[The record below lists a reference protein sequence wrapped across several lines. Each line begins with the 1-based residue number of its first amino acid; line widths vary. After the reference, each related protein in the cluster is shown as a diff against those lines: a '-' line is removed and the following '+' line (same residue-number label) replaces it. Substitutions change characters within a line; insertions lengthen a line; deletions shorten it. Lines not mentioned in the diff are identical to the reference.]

1 MEAVNLA
8 GFSTA
13 TFFAAYVVN
22 NCGSTTRLVARS
34 HEELWTNI
42 EDGRARGLW
51 SSVLGTEQYTGIDW
65 EAENRKF
72 QEYMRRRRTEPDP
85 LPEADAILLEEA
97 NALPDEEWD
106 KIDPDAGIL
115 RPTRMELER
124 IQREKRGRDILRNA
138 VEKGWVPDIKGE
150 RTSSAGSV

>member
-8 GFSTA
+8 GFATV

-97 NALPDEEWD
+97 NALAPEDYG
-106 KIDPDAGIL
+106 KIDPNAACY
-115 RPTRMELER
+115 RVTRDELHR
-124 IQREKRGRDILRNA
+124 IRSAKYNEYLKRFRS
-138 VEKGWVPDIKGE
+138 P
-150 RTSSAGSV
+150 

>member
-1 MEAVNLA
+1 METVTIFHAW
-8 GFSTA
+8 
-13 TFFAAYVVN
+13 VVN
-22 NCGSTTRLVARS
+22 NCGGRSHLTARS

-97 NALPDEEWD
+97 NALDPEDYG
-106 KIDPDAGIL
+106 KIDPNDACFRVTRDELHRIKSAKYNEYL
-115 RPTRMELER
+115 RLCRTQPA
-124 IQREKRGRDILRNA
+124 GA
-138 VEKGWVPDIKGE
+138 V
-150 RTSSAGSV
+150 